1 VLPTGNVVDDEK
13 GGQDGKGR
21 KTTNDRTAP
30 VVSELAPAP
39 VFSEPLSRLHAR
51 ARPNFLSSFS
61 TEGEGAEKTRL
72 RLLLAS
78 ALVHASAGW

>member
-1 VLPTGNVVDDEK
+1 MLPTGNVVDDEK

-39 VFSEPLSRLHAR
+39 VVSEPLSRLHAR
-51 ARPNFLSSFS
+51 ARAQTPSPPFPPKAKELRKH
-61 TEGEGAEKTRL
+61 GL

-78 ALVHASAGW
+78 ALVHASAG